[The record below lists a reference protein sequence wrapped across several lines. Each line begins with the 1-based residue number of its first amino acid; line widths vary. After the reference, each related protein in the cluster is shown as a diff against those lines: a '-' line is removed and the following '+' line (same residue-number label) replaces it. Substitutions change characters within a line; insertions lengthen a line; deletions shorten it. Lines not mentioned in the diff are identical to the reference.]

1 MNRIVAEPISRS
13 QYFFLL
19 AMALVA
25 GGVYIWPQFLVLA
38 AGQNAAYAIIAS
50 SILGGMA
57 IWLKT
62 AWVGYAA
69 GQTYVSALRS
79 TWGKLLMWPVLAIF
93 AVLYLL
99 LTMTLLALFGQLMG
113 NTFFQFSSEWVIKA
127 LVAGSAGWIASKSLT
142 VLARKVQCWYVII
155 LGLTMILT
163 MMGLRHA
170 TLWAS
175 VWPVAP
181 FRLSSILVGALNVWY
196 LWTEFGLITTLSR
209 HARHHPGPNSHPGT
223 WGHCDAN
230 WDFVDVVCLV

>member
-127 LVAGSAGWIASKSLT
+127 LVAGSAGWSSN
-142 VLARKVQCWYVII
+142 
-155 LGLTMILT
+155 
-163 MMGLRHA
+163 
-170 TLWAS
+170 
-175 VWPVAP
+175 PV
-181 FRLSSILVGALNVWY
+181 
-196 LWTEFGLITTLSR
+196 
-209 HARHHPGPNSHPGT
+209 
-223 WGHCDAN
+223 
-230 WDFVDVVCLV
+230 